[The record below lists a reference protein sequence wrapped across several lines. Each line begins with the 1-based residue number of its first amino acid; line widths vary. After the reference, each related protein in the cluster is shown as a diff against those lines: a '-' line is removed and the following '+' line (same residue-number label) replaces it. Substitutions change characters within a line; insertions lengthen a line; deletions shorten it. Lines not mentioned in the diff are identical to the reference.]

1 MKIKKETT
9 VIVLTTD
16 GKVINNG
23 DYVVF
28 NASGRCHAGHFAGI
42 SKKGALIFESVIF
55 GTNVTFHVM
64 PKCIET
70 IYMAEIKLSAESEEK
85 NEI

>member
-1 MKIKKETT
+1 MEIKRETT
-9 VIVLTTD
+9 VTVLTTD
-16 GKVINNG
+16 GKEIHEG

-42 SKKGALIFESVIF
+42 SKKGSLIFESVIY
-55 GTNVTFHVM
+55 GTDVTFHVM

-70 IYMAEIKLSAESEEK
+70 IYMAEIKLSAESEEN

>member
-16 GKVINNG
+16 GKVIHNG

-64 PKCIET
+64 RKCIET

>member
-1 MKIKKETT
+1 MEIKRETT
-9 VIVLTTD
+9 VTVLTTD
-16 GKVINNG
+16 GKEINEG

-28 NASGRCHAGHFAGI
+28 NSSGRCHAGHFEGI
-42 SKKGALIFESVIF
+42 SKKGALIFDSVIS

-70 IYMAEIKLSAESEEK
+70 IYMAEIKLSSESEEK

>member
-1 MKIKKETT
+1 MEIKRETT

-16 GKVINNG
+16 GKVIHKG
-23 DYVVF
+23 DCVVF
-28 NASGRCHAGHFAGI
+28 NAYGRCHAGYFAGI
-42 SKKGALIFESVIF
+42 SNKGNLIFESVIS
-55 GTNVTFHVM
+55 GTNITFNVM

-70 IYMAEIKLSAESEEK
+70 IYMAEIKLSAESEEN

>member
-1 MKIKKETT
+1 MEIKRETT
-9 VIVLTTD
+9 IMVLTTD
-16 GKVINNG
+16 GKEIHKG

-42 SKKGALIFESVIF
+42 SKKGALIFKSVIY

-70 IYMAEIKLSAESEEK
+70 IYKAAIKLSAESEGK